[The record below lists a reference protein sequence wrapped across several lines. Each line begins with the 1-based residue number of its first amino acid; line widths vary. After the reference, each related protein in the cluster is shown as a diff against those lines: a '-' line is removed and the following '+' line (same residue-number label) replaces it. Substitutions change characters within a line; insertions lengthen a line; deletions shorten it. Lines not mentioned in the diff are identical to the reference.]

1 MVATSTLPRARGLP
15 LVGSVAHYLR
25 DQLGFLEQT
34 SRLGDVVTMRFIR
47 QNAYLVNA
55 PALIEQVL
63 VKQPSGFVKDVFLRE
78 LKRVLGEGL
87 LTSEG
92 DFWKRQR
99 RLIQPA
105 FHRDRI
111 AGYAKIMVDHT
122 ARRVATW
129 RDGDVLDLHHE
140 MMVLTADIVTHA
152 LFGSDPGDTAEVAWC
167 VEKLMERFA
176 DPLYLLVPAIDRLPL
191 PANRR
196 MKEVAARLDKI
207 VRGFIAKRRALGAE
221 GPDDDLLAML
231 LAAQDEDGGR
241 MTDQQVRDE
250 LLVLFLAGHETTALA
265 LSWTFH
271 LLGSSPAVRTDLADE
286 LEQVLAG
293 REPSLDDLPKLVVCE
308 RIIQESLRLYPPA
321 WALGREAK
329 EPIVIGDVTFEKG
342 AWLWLVPW
350 TLHRDPRWFPDP
362 LAFRPER
369 WADGLAKRL
378 PKGAYLP
385 FGAGPRVCIGNQFAM
400 MESVLL
406 LATIAQRFELEA
418 VAGQRVIPEP
428 SITLR
433 FKHGLRMRARRR
445 IPLA

>member
-1 MVATSTLPRARGLP
+1 M
-15 LVGSVAHYLR
+15 
-25 DQLGFLEQT
+25 
-34 SRLGDVVTMRFIR
+34 
-47 QNAYLVNA
+47 
-55 PALIEQVL
+55 
-63 VKQPSGFVKDVFLRE
+63 
-78 LKRVLGEGL
+78 
-87 LTSEG
+87 
-92 DFWKRQR
+92 
-99 RLIQPA
+99 
-105 FHRDRI
+105 
-111 AGYAKIMVDHT
+111 
-122 ARRVATW
+122 
-129 RDGDVLDLHHE
+129 
-140 MMVLTADIVTHA
+140 
-152 LFGSDPGDTAEVAWC
+152 
-167 VEKLMERFA
+167 
-176 DPLYLLVPAIDRLPL
+176 
-191 PANRR
+191 
-196 MKEVAARLDKI
+196 
-207 VRGFIAKRRALGAE
+207 
-221 GPDDDLLAML
+221 
-231 LAAQDEDGGR
+231 
-241 MTDQQVRDE
+241 
-250 LLVLFLAGHETTALA
+250 LFLAGHETTALA

-271 LLGSSPAVRTDLADE
+271 LLGSSPAVRTDLAAE

-293 REPSLDDLPKLVVCE
+293 REPSLDDLPKLVLCE

-433 FKHGLRMRARRR
+433 FKHGLRMRAKRR